1 MKTGT
6 TPGYRIR
13 LARIADVDTL
23 PGSDSGICP
32 PGSECARRAILA
44 TIAKLATEKRKP
56 LSLRRGR
63 FNEKTGPA

>member
-23 PGSDSGICP
+23 PGPDSGICP
-32 PGSECARRAILA
+32 PGTECAEKAIA
-44 TIAKLATEKRKP
+44 RTIAQLAAEKKKP
-56 LSLRRGR
+56 LSLRRGK